1 MSGHGQ
7 SLKTRLCLLGLLSVL
22 GVALLVGLS
31 LWHAHRNKTNLVQFA
46 DQTIALDRLATNTYA
61 NGLQMGQATRNI
73 VLDPANPKGY
83 DNHAKAVEKFSA
95 QVSQL
100 LALMRQSP
108 GTGSIPADLE
118 AGIQLWRPLQDQAI
132 ALAKADQAA
141 EAAALLKDKETPAWR
156 AVREILLKQM
166 EHSQATA
173 EQEHRDLIASLDT
186 AGNTAALIGLLTLGL
201 VVLATVLVGRGVFR
215 QIGAEPAYTA
225 DALSRIAQGDLTR
238 DIPLGQADRQSI
250 LAATHGMQARLR
262 ELIDQISSGSHS
274 VLQAS
279 ETLKQNAEAVT
290 TEAQEQSEAATVIAT
305 AVEELTVSI
314 SVMSKHASQAAALS
328 ADTEAQMH
336 NSLESVQATTATIH
350 QVADSMTE
358 SSATMAELSSKVA
371 SINGIAETI
380 REIADQTNLLAL
392 NAAIEAARAGEQ
404 GRGFAVVADEVRKL
418 AERTTA
424 STSEISATLTDVQAS
439 TRTALD
445 NMSRTQTLA
454 LEGARYTREVQATVT
469 GLDQATASVRDAVE
483 SIQRALQEQSI
494 ASSDI
499 AQRVERIAQGIE
511 DTHRS
516 ADSSSASSLEL
527 HELAQTLRQQVGRF
541 RTA

>member
-31 LWHAHRNKTNLVQFA
+31 LWSSQRNKGDLVEFV
-46 DQTIALDRLATNTYA
+46 DQSIALDRLATNTYA

-73 VLDPANPKGY
+73 VLDPGNAKGY

-95 QVSQL
+95 QVDKL
-100 LALMRQSP
+100 LVLMRKAP
-108 GTGSIPADLE
+108 DAGSIPADLE
-118 AGIQLWRPLQDQAI
+118 AGIKLWRPLQDQAI
-132 ALAKADQAA
+132 ALAKAGQAT
-141 EAAALLKDKETPAWR
+141 EAAAFLTEKETPAWR
-156 AVREILLKQM
+156 AVRQILLDQM
-166 EHSQATA
+166 ERSQQTA
-173 EQEHRDLIASLDT
+173 ERERLDLIAALES
-186 AGNTAALIGLLTLGL
+186 AGHTAALVGLITLGL
-201 VVLATVLVGRGVFR
+201 VIVATVLVGRGVFR

-225 DALSRIAQGDLTR
+225 DALGRIAQGDLTR
-238 DIPLGQADRQSI
+238 DIPLNGADSESI

-262 ELIDQISSGSHS
+262 ELIDQISRGSHS

-279 ETLKQNAEAVT
+279 ETLKQNSEAVT
-290 TEAQEQSEAATVIAT
+290 SEAQEQSEAATVIAT

-314 SVMSKHASQAAALS
+314 SVMSEHATQAVSLS
-328 ADTEAQMH
+328 ADTETKMRD
-336 NSLESVQATTATIH
+336 SLDSVLATTSTINK
-350 QVADSMTE
+350 VADSMTE
-358 SSATMAELSSKVA
+358 SSVTMEDLSNKVA

-380 REIADQTNLLAL
+380 RDIADQTNLLAL

-424 STSEISATLTDVQAS
+424 STAEISATLADVQAS
-439 TRTALD
+439 TRMALG
-445 NMSRTQTLA
+445 NMSRTQELA
-454 LEGARYTREVQATVT
+454 LEGARHTQQVQATVT
-469 GLDQATASVRDAVE
+469 GLDQATATVRDAVE
-483 SIQRALQEQSI
+483 SIQRALQEQSM
-494 ASSDI
+494 ASNDI

-527 HELAQTLRQQVGRF
+527 LELAQTLRQQVGRF